1 MNRIIKKDM
10 LADLTSTYT
19 MLQEIKRPTPRGN
32 WPGQL
37 AGRTEEEKKK
47 KKKIPKTSHQQK
59 GATGHYIPHPS
70 RGREGRTPPPTTHP
84 PPPAARPCRF
94 HRWGEE
100 MPTNRAKDR
109 ADAQRLVATRL
120 LDRLHDP
127 LGHFGRLQRIYPRAW

>member
-47 KKKIPKTSHQQK
+47 KKKKKKKKSPRPHTSRRGQL
-59 GATGHYIPHPS
+59 ATTSPTPPEG
-70 RGREGRTPPPTTHP
+70 GREGPPPQPHIP
-84 PPPAARPCRF
+84 PLQQPGPAGSTD
-94 HRWGEE
+94 GERKCPQIE
-100 MPTNRAKDR
+100 P
-109 ADAQRLVATRL
+109 
-120 LDRLHDP
+120 
-127 LGHFGRLQRIYPRAW
+127 RIGLTLSDS

>member
-70 RGREGRTPPPTTHP
+70 RGREGRTPPQPHIP
-84 PPPAARPCRF
+84 PLQQPGPAGSTD
-94 HRWGEE
+94 GERKCPQIE
-100 MPTNRAKDR
+100 P
-109 ADAQRLVATRL
+109 
-120 LDRLHDP
+120 
-127 LGHFGRLQRIYPRAW
+127 RIGLTLSDS